1 MFLPTQKRQVPFSC
15 LLFTLFFFLS
25 LLREIESQSCTF
37 LFSTSYPPFYPN
49 FLYSP
54 SVVGFFSIFFCSL
67 FRHSSFFEL
76 HAPVC
81 KKCCFSVCLILHMYE
96 GNQLESQLWGS
107 SKHSSV
113 WLQVIYLAWG
123 FNCGFH
129 ECRQACKQCTH
140 APSNALCPFLCCTLI
155 FSVKIIPETQ

>member
-1 MFLPTQKRQVPFSC
+1 MNNMNMISSLDVSCRSVTRQEAEDVSAHTEASGP
-15 LLFTLFFFLS
+15 LLLSSIHTFFFLS

-67 FRHSSFFEL
+67 FRHSSFFKL

-113 WLQVIYLAWG
+113 WL
-123 FNCGFH
+123 
-129 ECRQACKQCTH
+129 
-140 APSNALCPFLCCTLI
+140 
-155 FSVKIIPETQ
+155 